1 MDSGE
6 KFCLRWNDFERNI
19 STAFTELKKE
29 KELFDCTLSCGSRQI
44 ETHKLILSSCSPF
57 FRSIIKL
64 NPHQHPLLYLKGVEF
79 SHLQAILDFMYHG
92 EVNVSQE
99 DLNAFLAVADDLQIK
114 GLSSQETL
122 KNKSNVETSTVNE
135 IFVPHNQNVLQTS
148 TKKSKISK
156 RPKTDEND
164 DIIEIV
170 HNVKEEPESTMNVGN
185 STYNESYEVQDL
197 VAENN
202 TEIAN
207 IDQSYNIEDGLEMTS
222 SGYDAYDIGEPG
234 DQNNQSSEMFED
246 INKHIYD
253 DRNGSGFTCTLCG
266 KGFGL
271 RKDHCRRHIRS
282 THNST
287 ENTHTCQYCSKGY
300 KTYDSLR
307 NHERSAHGLYRQ

>member
-234 DQNNQSSEMFED
+234 DQNNQNVSDFIERTQTSFLC
-246 INKHIYD
+246 
-253 DRNGSGFTCTLCG
+253 RGCG
-266 KGFGL
+266 KEF
-271 RKDHCRRHIRS
+271 RDQSNCRRHIKEK
-282 THNST
+282 HFGQDQGA
-287 ENTHTCQYCSKGY
+287 CPLCY
-300 KTYDSLR
+300 KTLSKRYIKDHIKSCSG
-307 NHERSAHGLYRQ
+307 HV